1 MNSSTYK
8 SHSEPWVK
16 NEKMIRFLAVLIQN
30 EKKKKKASIV
40 VDHAVSKT
48 GPGLLS
54 VSME

>member
-30 EKKKKKASIV
+30 EKKKKASIV